1 MNWTEMLNGAIEET
15 YAATDGLMGMVE
27 DGELGWKP
35 ATGENWMTMGQ
46 LMFHLTGSCGAC
58 CKGFVTGD
66 WGMPEGVSYE
76 DMAPEDMLPPAEK
89 LPTVDSV
96 AQAREML
103 AADKVVALEMV
114 ARAGEADLDSKMVA
128 APWAPAMNFVLGKHL
143 LHMVQHLVQH
153 KTQLYY
159 YLKLMGRPVNTGHLY
174 GM

>member
-1 MNWTEMLNGAIEET
+1 MNWTELLNGAIEET
-15 YAATDGLMGMVE
+15 YAATDKLMEMVE

-35 ATGENWMTMGQ
+35 ASGTNWMNTGQ
-46 LMFHLTGSCGAC
+46 LLFHLTGACGAC

-66 WGMPEGVSYE
+66 WGMPEGVKME
-76 DMAPEDMLPPAEK
+76 DMSHEEMMPPAEK
-89 LPTVDSV
+89 MPSVESV

-103 AADKVVALEMV
+103 AADKLVALEMV
-114 ARAGEADLDSKMVA
+114 TLAGEEDMDSKKIS
-128 APWAPAMNFVLGKHL
+128 APWAPGMEFALGKHMIQ
-143 LHMVQHLVQH
+143 MVQHLVQH